1 MTIGKKLLMFV
12 LILFVLASFA
22 RVSLLILSFFQ
33 DESSTTPIETIK
45 TDEGAN
51 VAKNTTVPKEVKA
64 PFEIKTDIEGL
75 NIEIT
80 KITND
85 DLLNI
90 HVKYKNNTGKLLDLT
105 TSLCRIVADGKQQDE
120 PNDAFLDLNSDPLYE
135 LENGV
140 TYEQIIPFDK
150 IKSNTFNLVLVCNY
164 EEYRVNNIIVGEVDI
179 NE

>member
-1 MTIGKKLLMFV
+1 MLFILLW
-12 LILFVLASFA
+12 LAF
-22 RVSLLILSFFQ
+22 IPD
-33 DESSTTPIETIK
+33 DESSTTPIETMK
-45 TDEGAN
+45 TDEGPN

-80 KITND
+80 KITNE

-105 TSLCRIVADGKQQDE
+105 TSLCKIVADGKQQDE

-150 IKSNTFNLVLVCNY
+150 VKSNTFNLVLVCNY